1 MSATTDP
8 DLSAAQCEDLARA
21 ALARHALPGARLR
34 FVRHGENLTY
44 QVTASDGRCFALRI
58 HRPGYQTPTAI
69 RSELTWMEALR
80 ASGLAT
86 PVAVSATDG
95 EELAHIPD
103 EHGNLR
109 AVVLFEWIDG
119 VSLSTVEGVAQWE
132 RLGRLLARIHAHGR
146 GWARPPD
153 FVRPAWDLE
162 ALVGERP
169 RWGEPLQREVFAL
182 DDRDLL
188 ARSRREVRRRLVAI
202 GSASDRYGLIHGDL
216 GFDNVLVTSNGGV
229 AIIDFDDCGEG
240 WFVHDIAVALYP
252 HANRADFKDRLAA
265 LVAGYRHKGTL
276 TDHMLAELPTFVMA
290 RRLATLGWVFS
301 RPETEHARTL
311 REARVR
317 SSPDAARQFLRWSQS
332 HPVSR

>member
-1 MSATTDP
+1 VSAITEPDP
-8 DLSAAQCEDLARA
+8 AAAQRDDLARA
-21 ALARHALPGARLR
+21 ALARYALPEARLC

-44 QVTASDGRCFALRI
+44 QVTASDGRCFALRM
-58 HRPGYQTPTAI
+58 HRPGYQTPAAI

-80 ASGLAT
+80 ASGLTT

-95 EELAHIPD
+95 EQLTHIPD
-103 EHGNLR
+103 EHGDLL

-119 VSLSTVEGVAQWE
+119 VSLSTFEGVAPWE
-132 RLGRLLARIHAHGR
+132 RLGWLLARIHAHGR
-146 GWARPPD
+146 GWTRPPD

-188 ARSRREVRRRLVAI
+188 ARSRREVRHRLVAL
-202 GSASDRYGLIHGDL
+202 GNTSDRYGLIHGDL

-252 HANRADFKDRLAA
+252 HENRADLQNRLVA
-265 LVAGYRHKGTL
+265 LVAGYRHEGTL
-276 TDHMLAELPTFVMA
+276 TDQMLAELPTFLMA